1 MERITSGIE
10 HLDLFLGGGYPKGK
24 GILITGPTGSGKTI
38 LGIHFLYSNC
48 SAGRTGLLILTR
60 TLLEDFII
68 QSKSLGMDLE
78 PFIDS
83 NLLLIENVFESR
95 IQETFLS
102 SRLGKGLEIAEKD
115 RVGRVRDISKN
126 VNVVVLDSLGALT
139 RTISCVG
146 NEALSKF
153 DAIYS
158 ILAKH
163 WCTSLFLMDERAH
176 KQHQGFADYLV
187 FGKIE
192 LKLKEDPGNGKFI
205 RYLSVVKMRATSL
218 PEETVSFEITSSG
231 FKLNRT
237 EQL

>member
-10 HLDLFLGGGYPKGK
+10 CLDSLLGGGYPRGK

-38 LGIHFLYSNC
+38 MGTHCLYSNC
-48 SAGRTGLLILTR
+48 SAGKRGLLILTR
-60 TLLEDFII
+60 ALLEDVLL

-83 NLLLIENVFESR
+83 GLLVVEDVFQSR
-95 IQETFLS
+95 IQETLFS
-102 SRLGKGLEIAEKD
+102 SRLGKGLEAAEKD
-115 RVGRVRDISKN
+115 RVGTVKDLTEN
-126 VNVVVLDSLGALT
+126 VDVVVLDSLGALT
-139 RTISCVG
+139 RTRNCVG

-163 WCTSLFLMDERAH
+163 GCTSLFLMDDRAH
-176 KQHQGFADYLV
+176 AQHQGFADYLV

-192 LKLKEDPGNGKFI
+192 LKIKEKTENG
-205 RYLSVVKMRATSL
+205 RLLHMLSVTKMRGADL
-218 PEETVSFEITSSG
+218 SG
-231 FKLNRT
+231 EKLFFGLTPSGIKSN
-237 EQL
+237 